1 MTTTTEKPMSRSY
14 LSLLPPRLHAA
25 PMAEEFAATL
35 ADWVGESQNG
45 APAYQREA
53 IPPRSR
59 WTEVAS
65 DVGREQREKATGVAH
80 CYRVL
85 DSAGAVIAACS
96 NYAVADSIADEFSGI
111 AQVRPT
117 PIPHVLG
124 TLNKK

>member
-53 IPPRSR
+53 IPPRNR

-85 DSAGAVIAACS
+85 DLAGAVIRRARTTRWPTRWPTSSSAS
-96 NYAVADSIADEFSGI
+96 HRSA
-111 AQVRPT
+111 RPRSRT
-117 PIPHVLG
+117 YSVL
-124 TLNKK
+124 